1 VVVAVEDANVYVIR
15 DQVRMIIVGT
25 VLGLIAVGVPEIS
38 FCIQVFCLLIQ
49 SYNHLVMVWEIL

>member
-25 VLGLIAVGVPEIS
+25 VLDLTAVGVPEIS
-38 FCIQVFCLLIQ
+38 FCIQVFCFTYSVQ
-49 SYNHLVMVWEIL
+49 

>member
-25 VLGLIAVGVPEIS
+25 VLDLIAVGVPEIS
-38 FCIQVFCLLIQ
+38 FCIQVFCFTYSVQ
-49 SYNHLVMVWEIL
+49 